1 MNLEDISSKQF
12 RNISY
17 LILGIMAVLFI
28 LSIFN
33 IYPGGYSIKNEN
45 TETFNIEKTSFLNK
59 ENIEVTITQENEL
72 KTILLKHDIT
82 DLKIQ
87 WGGSIIVTLG
97 FLFLLVSYIK
107 NKKKKKNLFYITTVL
122 FLIFIPLNMYLY
134 LSKLNNIESYLSLL
148 NLS

>member
-17 LILGIMAVLFI
+17 LIPGIMAVLFI

-87 WGGSIIVTLG
+87 WGWKHYSNSRV
-97 FLFLLVSYIK
+97 F
-107 NKKKKKNLFYITTVL
+107 
-122 FLIFIPLNMYLY
+122 IFAWFIYQ
-134 LSKLNNIESYLSLL
+134 K
-148 NLS
+148 

>member
-97 FLFLLVSYIK
+97 FLFLLGSYIK
-107 NKKKKKNLFYITTVL
+107 NKKKNLFYITIVL